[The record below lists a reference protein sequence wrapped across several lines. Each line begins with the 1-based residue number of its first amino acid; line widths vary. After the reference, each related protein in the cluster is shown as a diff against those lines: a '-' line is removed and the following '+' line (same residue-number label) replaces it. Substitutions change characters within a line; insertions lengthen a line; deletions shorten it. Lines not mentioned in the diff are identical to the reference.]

1 MPSTVEGTNLY
12 LPSDLFV
19 KADAVYH
26 LLGDHVNYVS
36 ADLKSPSFVSALGI
50 RKSIGVD
57 GMINELRRWSD
68 GCDKKMDRNRR
79 KDFKTSIAHMSR
91 VYSFLSEKMS
101 QSDEERKKITEAFL
115 QNALIFVPHRDRH
128 LEFLPSRPECKVSGS
143 FLLKKEVCWSDPTD
157 ISLKL
162 FKEHGKVPIR
172 RLLGCFYACS
182 GPNQSLGGFF
192 VDQMDVDLTPNVD
205 EYIEMATTVADA
217 AGFPTYSSL
226 SDMLKIFA
234 ALGRKCV
241 SLSLKNSTQVEEKI
255 DENMAAF
262 VKKSLQGERK
272 CIFPTSDKW
281 VALSDQP
288 LIADDKAMVK
298 IFHKE
303 KSVYFLDLGDFFQPQ
318 KRGSTSRA
326 FEHQFDRDKME
337 HFVSLFLMI
346 CEVKVLS
353 GCIKK
358 ELVPIGS
365 VKYQCTPVQKF
376 FHQNIPYV
384 QRFLYSKY
392 PSVYDKLKNEGFA
405 EKLLHMQ
412 FASVQSMETLYS
424 LTTHSNVAT
433 PLKVRSGIQELGI
446 TSCFFVVQEH
456 QERAD
461 VLNAEMAKLLL
472 GGKKEGSSELINFLV
487 AVKTHSGDNFEGF
500 LEDVQGLEPLPEG
513 EERWS
518 VPPPKEPEKDENERS
533 ATNEDVPSLDRTQAQ
548 SRSGNDSLRSWP
560 PKSSRHYGKSCK
572 RRGETRID
580 PKFKIWPMPA
590 PPESIDK
597 LPKAASRFNLVQ
609 KTPGQPHIKS
619 SQVSRKLQE
628 RDERKTEH
636 EHPAEVNPIQHQTPN
651 DNHRPAETMVE
662 GAEVNESQL
671 NITEAGDDFCPRGKK
686 SHIHIHPS
694 PHQMPSP
701 GEKSA
706 VTIPED
712 LTRHASSRGAR
723 FWFDKGPYD
732 FDDEDL
738 PINDKMRTMHVP
750 PLMENPNRE
759 EIGRWGEEYVF
770 EFLQEQARCDLS
782 GSVEI
787 VWINEKG
794 NTTAPYDI
802 EIRRNGVRGGDD
814 RRPVLT
820 YVEVKTT
827 SSDQKDIFEL
837 SVQQLQFARAHQ
849 DAFHLYRVFNAGKP
863 KNVRIRRLQNL
874 AEHIEKKAVK
884 LCLVI

>member
-1 MPSTVEGTNLY
+1 MPSTVEGTNLS

-36 ADLKSPSFVSALGI
+36 ADLKSPSFVRALGI

-68 GCDKKMDRNRR
+68 VCDKKMDRNRG

-128 LEFLPSRPECKVSGS
+128 LEFLPSRPESKVSGL

-162 FKEHGKVPIR
+162 FKKHGKVPTR

-182 GPNQSLGGFF
+182 GPNQSLEGFF

-217 AGFPTYSSL
+217 AGFPTPSSL

-234 ALGRKCV
+234 TLGRKCV

-262 VKKSLQGERK
+262 VKKYLQGERK

-326 FEHQFDRDKME
+326 FEPQFDRDKME

-346 CEVKVLS
+346 CEVKALS

-412 FASVQSMETLYS
+412 FASVQSLETLYS

-500 LEDVQGLEPLPEG
+500 LEDVQGLEPLPER

-533 ATNEDVPSLDRTQAQ
+533 ATNEDVPSLDKTQAQ
-548 SRSGNDSLRSWP
+548 SRSGDGSLRSWP
-560 PKSSRHYGKSCK
+560 PKSSRHCSKSSK
-572 RRGETRID
+572 RRGETRSD
-580 PKFKIWPMPA
+580 PKFKIWPVPA
-590 PPESIDK
+590 PPESVDK
-597 LPKAASRFNLVQ
+597 LPKAAGRFNLVQ

-619 SQVSRKLQE
+619 SQVSRKSRE
-628 RDERKTEH
+628 RDETKTEH

-662 GAEVNESQL
+662 GTEVNESQL

-770 EFLQEQARCDLS
+770 EFLQEQVRCDLS

-874 AEHIEKKAVK
+874 AEDLERKAVK